1 MSDYRILSYLKL
13 RCLGLSNIILKR
25 AGLKLCG
32 CHTRMTSEQLSSNLR
47 HLRQDL
53 KIFDFK
59 WIDYMISQNWSTKYC
74 KKIQIDLKNFHRGL
88 PGFFLV
94 FNCVRSQQHLIWE
107 TFPRKKKPFMTSCF
121 LLSIDG
127 ARRGMSL
134 SGTNWTR
141 LISFCSVP
149 SVIDIKPYRDYSMY
163 SSRQMEWTHI
173 TLHNMCS
180 GLTNGMQFDTL
191 LAMAA
196 A

>member
-1 MSDYRILSYLKL
+1 MV
-13 RCLGLSNIILKR
+13 C
-25 AGLKLCG
+25 
-32 CHTRMTSEQLSSNLR
+32 QV
-47 HLRQDL
+47 
-53 KIFDFK
+53 
-59 WIDYMISQNWSTKYC
+59 
-74 KKIQIDLKNFHRGL
+74 
-88 PGFFLV
+88 FFLV

-196 A
+196 AYPRSPPHYITYIMLCYVCLCGNRDRCHQCAMYVCSAGGGVINITN

>member
-1 MSDYRILSYLKL
+1 MV
-13 RCLGLSNIILKR
+13 C
-25 AGLKLCG
+25 
-32 CHTRMTSEQLSSNLR
+32 QV
-47 HLRQDL
+47 
-53 KIFDFK
+53 F
-59 WIDYMISQNWSTKYC
+59 
-74 KKIQIDLKNFHRGL
+74 
-88 PGFFLV
+88 FFLV

-121 LLSIDG
+121 LLSIGGGGG
-127 ARRGMSL
+127 ACLSL

-173 TLHNMCS
+173 TLHNTCS

-196 A
+196 HGIATPQPATLHYVHYVMLCMFVWKSGPLPPVHYVKFGYSEKATKFEKIFHLKFDVSE

>member
-1 MSDYRILSYLKL
+1 MTL
-13 RCLGLSNIILKR
+13 LKR

-32 CHTRMTSEQLSSNLR
+32 CHTRMTSEQLS
-47 HLRQDL
+47 Q
-53 KIFDFK
+53 K
-59 WIDYMISQNWSTKYC
+59 WSTKYC

-173 TLHNMCS
+173 TLHNMCA
-180 GLTNGMQFDTL
+180 GLQMECNLIHWHIGRTG
-191 LAMAA
+191 
-196 A
+196 

>member
-1 MSDYRILSYLKL
+1 MV
-13 RCLGLSNIILKR
+13 C
-25 AGLKLCG
+25 
-32 CHTRMTSEQLSSNLR
+32 QV
-47 HLRQDL
+47 
-53 KIFDFK
+53 
-59 WIDYMISQNWSTKYC
+59 
-74 KKIQIDLKNFHRGL
+74 
-88 PGFFLV
+88 FFLV

-121 LLSIDG
+121 LLSIGGGGG
-127 ARRGMSL
+127 ACLSL

-173 TLHNMCS
+173 TLHNTCS

-196 A
+196 HGIATPQPATLHYVHYVMYVCVEIGTAATSALCKVRIFWEGHKIWKNLPLKIWRYWVALNST